1 MKHYIKNNKIEVI
14 LVSITFILFISLIG
28 FEIIAN
34 NKLKVQPIK
43 FDISIKEKEQR
54 TNANDNNVL
63 NNILKENENTIM
75 FLAKTFQIDNEVLI
89 TKLKEDYKEIK
100 LLETPSIEK
109 TLIDYLF
116 SLEKSN
122 KKLFSK
128 KVTACKDTKEYMVA
142 LIKYYTNI
150 YTSVD
155 FEIAAAIAQI
165 ESNYSSS
172 GMLKRNN
179 IFGGMSGSGSLI
191 KYRNIE
197 YGILKY
203 IELLNDGYFS
213 KGLTTIEEI
222 GKKYNPVYINGVKK
236 AKPVWVTNVTNAT
249 SEFKE
254 YKDID
259 IETIASL
266 KNNK

>member
-28 FEIIAN
+28 FEIFSN
-34 NKLKVQPIK
+34 NNLKVQPIK
-43 FDISIKEKEQR
+43 YDVSIKEKEQNMKAVD
-54 TNANDNNVL
+54 TNVL
-63 NNILKENENTIM
+63 SNILKENSNTIT
-75 FLAKTFQIDNEVLI
+75 FLAKTFQIDNEVLV

-100 LLETPSIEK
+100 LLESSNIEK
-109 TLIDYLF
+109 TLIEYLF
-116 SLEKSN
+116 DLEKSN

-128 KVTACKDTKEYMVA
+128 KVTACKDNKEYMVA
-142 LIKYYTNI
+142 LIKYYSNI
-150 YTSVD
+150 YSDVD

-165 ESNYSSS
+165 ESNYASK

-179 IFGGMSGSGSLI
+179 IFGGMSGNGSLI

-213 KGLTTIEEI
+213 KGLTTVEEI
-222 GKKYNPVYINGVKK
+222 GKKYNPVLVKGVRK
-236 AKPVWVTNVTNAT
+236 AKPVWVTNVENAIK
-249 SEFKE
+249 EFKD
-254 YKDID
+254 YNDVD
-259 IETIASL
+259 IEKVLSL